1 MIQTKNEFNRI
12 LAAISE
18 QCLYKTNIVIAID
31 GMCAS
36 GKTTL
41 ALMLQKI
48 FNART
53 IHMDDFFLTDNIKT
67 PERLLEVGGNID
79 YDRFKDEII
88 MNLDKDIAYQPYSCH
103 HHTFDKEKVL
113 PLTALTIIEGA
124 YALHPKFG
132 EYYDYAVFMMVSNDQ
147 QIARIK
153 QRNGSEM
160 VKIFKD
166 RWIKLENEYFNKFDI
181 KSRCNI
187 IFDTSEENKDE

>member
-1 MIQTKNEFNRI
+1 MLQAKNEFNQI
-12 LAAISE
+12 LNTISE
-18 QCLYKTNIVIAID
+18 QCLYKSNIVISID
-31 GMCAS
+31 GMCTS

-48 FNART
+48 FDARI

-79 YDRFKDEII
+79 YDRFKNEII
-88 MNLDKDIAYQPYSCH
+88 MNLDKDITYQPYNCH
-103 HHTFDKEKVL
+103 YHIFDKETVL
-113 PLTALTIIEGA
+113 PQSAVTIIEGA

-132 EYYDYAVFMMVSNDQ
+132 EYYDYAIFMMISNNQ

-153 QRNGSEM
+153 QRNGNEM

-166 RWIKLENEYFNKFDI
+166 RWIKLENEYFDKFDI

-187 IFDTSEENKDE
+187 IFDTSEENKNE

>member
-1 MIQTKNEFNRI
+1 MLQAKNEFNQI
-12 LAAISE
+12 LNTISE
-18 QCLYKTNIVIAID
+18 QCLYKSNIVISID

-48 FNART
+48 FDARI

-79 YDRFKDEII
+79 YDRFKNEII
-88 MNLDKDIAYQPYSCH
+88 MNLDKDITYQPYNCH
-103 HHTFDKEKVL
+103 YHIFDKETVL
-113 PLTALTIIEGA
+113 PLSAVTIIEGA

-132 EYYDYAVFMMVSNDQ
+132 EYYDYAIFMMISNNQ

-153 QRNGSEM
+153 QRNGNEM

-166 RWIKLENEYFNKFDI
+166 QK
-181 KSRCNI
+181 
-187 IFDTSEENKDE
+187 

>member
-12 LAAISE
+12 LTTISE
-18 QCLYKTNIVIAID
+18 QCLYKPNIVIAID

-67 PERLLEVGGNID
+67 LERLLEVGGNID
-79 YDRFKDEII
+79 YERFKDEII
-88 MNLDKDIAYQPYSCH
+88 MNLDKDIAYKPYNCH
-103 HHTFDKEKVL
+103 HHAFDKEKVL

-124 YALHPKFG
+124 YALPPKFG

-160 VKIFKD
+160 TKIFKD
-166 RWIKLENEYFNKFDI
+166 RWIKLENEYFDKFDI

-187 IFDTSEENKDE
+187 IFDTSEENENE

>member
-1 MIQTKNEFNRI
+1 MIQTKNEFNQI
-12 LAAISE
+12 LNTISE
-18 QCLYKTNIVIAID
+18 QCLYKLNIVISID

-41 ALMLQKI
+41 ALLLQKI

-79 YDRFKDEII
+79 YERFKDEII
-88 MNLDKDIAYQPYSCH
+88 MNLDKDIAYKPYNCH
-103 HHTFDKEKVL
+103 YHAFDKEKVL

-160 VKIFKD
+160 VRIFKD
-166 RWIKLENEYFNKFDI
+166 RWIKLENEYFDKFDI

-187 IFDTSEENKDE
+187 IFDTSEENENE